1 MRREGGTM
9 RIAGKELLS
18 PTGVLGMLIW
28 LAAYFCISMV
38 AAWWLSA
45 PVIVFL
51 ASLVTGALLARK
63 RAVPTRMALL
73 GATLGLAVLAAV
85 WLILLILSSSR
96 WSLRPNVGAI
106 AVLLI
111 AGANGTWL
119 GTRLAGHY
127 PPVTAAAAGRWGWV
141 RSVSL
146 AVMLWLGILVL
157 VAYLAPG
164 REPGFYEIPLLW
176 FGISAAL
183 GGLLGAM
190 VEMRSPLRIT
200 LPAGL
205 AVGVAAVLEGEV
217 LWPPPAPASALAA
230 ILGAAALVVASMLGA
245 GVGGKL
251 GSAYRRRAAGRI

>member
-1 MRREGGTM
+1 M

-164 REPGFYEIPLLW
+164 REPKAYEIPLLW
-176 FGISAAL
+176 FGLSAAL
-183 GGLLGAM
+183 GGLLGTI
-190 VEMRSPLRIT
+190 VEMRSPVRTT
-200 LPAGL
+200 LLVGL
-205 AVGVAAVLEGEV
+205 GVGLVAILEGDV
-217 LWPPPAPASALAA
+217 LWASPASHSALAA
-230 ILGAAALVVASMLGA
+230 VLGAVAWVLASVVGAA
-245 GVGGKL
+245 VGGKL